1 MKPDTVEDI
10 LKEVKEISDYK
21 GRDLRPWLHREILL
35 NALKCKRDELDIL
48 DLKIVN
54 RAVDEFR
61 YAARVFKP
69 YRNVHKVSIF
79 GSARVLEDEPH
90 YELATQFSRIL
101 AEQGFMVITGAAQG
115 IMKAGIE
122 GAGTQNSFGVN
133 ILLPFES
140 PATILQDDPKLVTF
154 HYFFT
159 RKIFFVMEGDA
170 FALFPGGFGTLDEG
184 FEVLTLLQTGKA
196 PPMPIVLIELPGDD
210 YWETWDRF
218 VKKQLLGRGYIS
230 QEDLS
235 FYKIAHSSEEAA
247 AWIKSY
253 YSTYHSIRQVRDTL
267 VIRLEK
273 ELSDEQVKGLN
284 ESFSDL
290 VKSGEIVKTTPLPQ
304 EKDEPEILS
313 KPRISFRN
321 NNQSAGRLHEMI
333 LAINNMRS
341 EA

>member
-1 MKPDTVEDI
+1 MKLDTVEDI
-10 LKEVKEISDYK
+10 LKEVKKISDFK
-21 GRDLRPWLHREILL
+21 GRDLRAWLYREILL

-48 DLKIVN
+48 DLKVVS

-61 YAARVFKP
+61 YAAKVFKP
-69 YRNVHKVSIF
+69 YRHVRKVSIF
-79 GSARVLEDEPH
+79 GSARVLEDDPH
-90 YELATQFSRIL
+90 YELATRFSRLL
-101 AEQGFMVITGAAQG
+101 AEQGFMVISGAAQG

-122 GAGTQNSFGVN
+122 GAGTENSFGVN

-140 PATILQDDPKLVTF
+140 PSAILQDDPKQVTF

-159 RKIFFVMEGDA
+159 RKIFFVKETDA
-170 FALFPGGFGTLDEG
+170 IALFPGGFGTQDEG

-196 PPMPIVLIELPGDD
+196 PPMPIVLMELPGDD

-218 VKKQLLGRGYIS
+218 VRKQMLGRGYIS

-235 FYKIAHSSEEAA
+235 FYKIAHSAKEAA

-253 YSTYHSIRQVRDTL
+253 YSTYHSVRQVRDTL

-284 ESFSDL
+284 ESFPDL
-290 VKSGEIVKTTPLPQ
+290 VKTGEIVKTTPLPQ

-321 NNQSAGRLHEMI
+321 NQQSAGRLNQMI
-333 LAINNMRS
+333 LAINDMTR
-341 EA
+341 